1 MEGYRFSRCLC
12 LGVLCCILA
21 ACGASAYP
29 SASPLPPL
37 PVPTT
42 VVPTPPST
50 STPSRS
56 HTPILSPSP
65 TRTPVPTAT
74 PTPIPAD
81 GSGYV
86 PDLFAGCWQFETEEV
101 QFELQLEQRGADLK
115 GTFLLIK
122 LCVVDDVVSACR
134 IREGT
139 IAGTVAAGEI
149 DVSVDI
155 PEYQDQG
162 TARLTVAD
170 DWGSLLW
177 QELDYP
183 EAGLADFG
191 VHYLP
196 PTFTLVPCD
205 V

>member
-1 MEGYRFSRCLC
+1 MRCIEGNGLSKCLC

-21 ACGASAYP
+21 ACGTP
-29 SASPLPPL
+29 VDPFTSPPPPT

-42 VVPTPPST
+42 VVPTPP
-50 STPSRS
+50 
-56 HTPILSPSP
+56 
-65 TRTPVPTAT
+65 
-74 PTPIPAD
+74 PTPIRAD
-81 GSGYV
+81 GSGYI

-101 QFELQLEQRGADLK
+101 QFELQLDQQGADLK

-122 LCVVDDVVSACR
+122 LCVVEDVVSACR
-134 IREGT
+134 IREGS
-139 IAGTVAAGEI
+139 IAGTVTAGETEI
-149 DVSVDI
+149 SVDI
-155 PEYQDQG
+155 PEYEDQG
-162 TARLTVAD
+162 MARLTVAD

>member
-1 MEGYRFSRCLC
+1 LRIIEGNRFS
-12 LGVLCCILA
+12 
-21 ACGASAYP
+21 
-29 SASPLPPL
+29 
-37 PVPTT
+37 T
-42 VVPTPPST
+42 
-50 STPSRS
+50 
-56 HTPILSPSP
+56 H
-65 TRTPVPTAT
+65 TPVPTAT
-74 PTPIPAD
+74 PTPIRAD
-81 GSGYV
+81 GSDYI

-101 QFELQLEQRGADLK
+101 QLELQLEQRGADLK

-134 IREGT
+134 IREGS
-139 IAGTVAAGEI
+139 IAGTVTASEI
-149 DVSVDI
+149 EVSVDI
-155 PEYQDQG
+155 PEYEDQG
-162 TARLTVAD
+162 TARLTVGD

-183 EAGLADFG
+183 EVGLADFG

>member
-1 MEGYRFSRCLC
+1 MRIIEGNGFS
-12 LGVLCCILA
+12 
-21 ACGASAYP
+21 
-29 SASPLPPL
+29 
-37 PVPTT
+37 T
-42 VVPTPPST
+42 
-50 STPSRS
+50 
-56 HTPILSPSP
+56 H
-65 TRTPVPTAT
+65 TPVPTAT
-74 PTPIPAD
+74 PTPIRAD
-81 GSGYV
+81 ASDYI

-122 LCVVDDVVSACR
+122 LCVVDGVVSACR
-134 IREGT
+134 IREGS
-139 IAGTVAAGEI
+139 IAGTVTASEI
-149 DVSVDI
+149 EVSVDI
-155 PEYQDQG
+155 PEYDDQG